1 MNEQYL
7 LHLNNFKSHLE
18 QLKICKGK
26 VDARCEKASA
36 LQKDY
41 ANYLAPIL
49 QKTNELFENFKG
61 SISELSLTKL
71 NEFNTTLAFIRE
83 ENNFFVNSFD
93 VLSSGENELKSNL
106 KNEVSKINFL
116 VDAALKLKFFVS
128 DRFGKIVEK
137 YSDENHDEL
146 TTVKDEAIKIT
157 DELNIK
163 ASLINAT
170 ASLLFASEMEASS
183 KLQSL
188 EITIGE
194 LIKRFSSIG

>member
-26 VDARCEKASA
+26 VDSRCEKAIS
-36 LQKDY
+36 LQNEY
-41 ANYLAPIL
+41 SNYLSPIL
-49 QKTNELFENFKG
+49 KKTNEIFASFQNA
-61 SISELSLTKL
+61 INDLSLTKL
-71 NEFNTTLAFIRE
+71 NEFNTSLTFIRE

-93 VLSSGENELKSNL
+93 VLSSGENEVKKNL
-106 KNEVSKINFL
+106 KAEISKINFL

-128 DRFGKIVEK
+128 DRFGKIIEK
-137 YSDENHDEL
+137 YNEENHEEL
-146 TTVKDEAIKIT
+146 TKVKDEAIKIT

-163 ASLINAT
+163 ASIINAKT
-170 ASLLFASEMEASS
+170 SILFAEEMEASS

>member
-26 VDARCEKASA
+26 VDSRCEKAIS
-36 LQKDY
+36 LQVEY
-41 ANYLAPIL
+41 AKYLEPITK
-49 QKTNELFENFKG
+49 KTGELFAQFEN
-61 SISELSLTKL
+61 SLNELSLTKL
-71 NEFNTTLAFIRE
+71 NELNTALTFIRE

-93 VLSSGENELKSNL
+93 VLSSGESETKKNL
-106 KNEVSKINFL
+106 KNEISKINFL

-128 DRFGKIVEK
+128 DRFGKIIEK
-137 YSDENHDEL
+137 YNEEDHTEL
-146 TTVKDEAIKIT
+146 TQTKEEAVKIT

-163 ASLINAT
+163 ASIINAK

-183 KLQSL
+183 KLQTL
-188 EITIGE
+188 EITINE
-194 LIKRFSSIG
+194 LIKRFSSVG